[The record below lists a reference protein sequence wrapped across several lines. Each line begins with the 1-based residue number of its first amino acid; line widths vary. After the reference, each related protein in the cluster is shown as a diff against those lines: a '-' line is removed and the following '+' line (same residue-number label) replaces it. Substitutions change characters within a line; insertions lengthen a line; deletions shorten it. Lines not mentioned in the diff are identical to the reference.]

1 VSYTKS
7 VTQHN
12 KTGTPTINYSDS
24 YVTRLIQLD
33 NERSIMKSRMLAL
46 LTLLTISVSIF
57 AQDPVAVI
65 TLDVTGGGDA
75 AEPSSNSSFGFT
87 LTGGTK
93 NTDCTFSYTVSGSAT
108 EGVDYATLGTISFAK
123 NAPDA
128 SIPVTVIDDSLVE
141 GTETVT
147 LTLLDPSA
155 QNSDCPSIQLGA
167 STAANVN
174 IIDNDVVPTTTTTT
188 VAPTT
193 TTTAA
198 PTTTTTAAPTTTTT
212 AAPTTTTTAAP
223 TTTTTAGSTTTTTA
237 APTTTTTAGSTTTTT
252 AGSTTTTAVATTTT
266 TTAPTTTTT
275 LPPGTPEL
283 TLVKTADPSTFDMA
297 GVIINYSYLV
307 TSTGNVAVTGPIT
320 VTDSRM
326 TVTCPPVAS
335 LEIGESLICTS
346 SLVTSQADVTLGYIL
361 TSSVAQG
368 ANASSDPVETNV
380 PYATPTIPTLS
391 EWSMIMLSF
400 LFLLM
405 GVGYLRKRKMI

>member
-1 VSYTKS
+1 
-7 VTQHN
+7 
-12 KTGTPTINYSDS
+12 
-24 YVTRLIQLD
+24 
-33 NERSIMKSRMLAL
+33 MKSRMLAL

-108 EGVDYATLGTISFAK
+108 EGVDYATL
-123 NAPDA
+123 APLTFTANTSVA

-155 QNSDCPSIQLGA
+155 QNSNCPSIQLGA

-174 IIDNDVVPTTTTTT
+174 ILDNDVVPTTTTTT
-188 VAPTT
+188 VAPTTTTTAAPTTTTTAAPTTTTTAAPTT

-252 AGSTTTTAVATTTT
+252 AGPTTTTTAAPTTTTTAGSTTTTTAGSTTTTTAGSTTTTTAGPTTTTTAVATTTT
-266 TTAPTTTTT
+266 TQRRHRRRQLRFP
-275 LPPGTPEL
+275 
-283 TLVKTADPSTFDMA
+283 
-297 GVIINYSYLV
+297 
-307 TSTGNVAVTGPIT
+307 
-320 VTDSRM
+320 
-326 TVTCPPVAS
+326 
-335 LEIGESLICTS
+335 
-346 SLVTSQADVTLGYIL
+346 QA
-361 TSSVAQG
+361 
-368 ANASSDPVETNV
+368 
-380 PYATPTIPTLS
+380 
-391 EWSMIMLSF
+391 
-400 LFLLM
+400 
-405 GVGYLRKRKMI
+405 LRN